1 MKRFESNVGGFK
13 WIDVL
18 EPKKE
23 DLKSLASEF
32 SLIDRIILNSMDP
45 EHLPKYEKLD
55 SGLVIFLRVIDPNK
69 KSRAINI
76 QELTTKI
83 TIIIKEETVITI
95 HRLDQEF
102 IKNLR
107 EDIQNITI
115 SKNEFV
121 KKIIQKSL
129 RSFDEPLNLL
139 EQKVE
144 EFEEKIFKE
153 SRSKTIFKEGYNL
166 KRRASAYKKIMKFY
180 SETFQYMSN
189 HNEYQWKDF
198 SGEKEYSDRLLFYI
212 DDVVENISGLLGLHL
227 SITGNKTN
235 EASFKTN
242 EIMRVLTVF
251 SIFFLPLNFL
261 VGLYGMNF
269 KNMPELEH
277 PYGYY
282 AVLVLMAL
290 ISLGIFYWVLKKGW
304 LQDPNLN
311 EN

>member
-166 KRRASAYKKIMKFY
+166 KRKASAYKKIMKFY

-282 AVLVLMAL
+282 AVLLLMSF
-290 ISLGIFYWVLKKGW
+290 ISVGIFYWVYRKGW
-304 LQDPNLN
+304 LQDPSL
-311 EN
+311 E